1 MKKKEIQMKKKR
13 FFKLAVKD
21 AMKRCLMCLA
31 TVLCVLGMVELTNAG
46 ADKNAHTHSLKISD
60 MKLVPI
66 SSSGCKVEISLS
78 VFDETGN
85 FGPRARI
92 NWAIELADG
101 RYSAGETTFPE
112 KSDEIHSKDANHSTL
127 KTILSL
133 GSPLST
139 CKGKSVLYISVA
151 DNSGNES
158 NTLHGAV
165 EFK

>member
-1 MKKKEIQMKKKR
+1 MKKNR
-13 FFKLAVKD
+13 LFDLVVKD
-21 AMKRCLMCLA
+21 AMKICLMGLTICF
-31 TVLCVLGMVELTNAG
+31 CVLGMIELTNAG
-46 ADKNAHTHSLKISD
+46 TDKNTKTHSLKISD

-78 VFDETGN
+78 IFDKMGN
-85 FGPRARI
+85 FGPRAKI

-112 KSDEIHSKDANHSTL
+112 KSDEIHSKDGKHSTL

-139 CKGKSVLYISVA
+139 CKGKSVLFIIAPCNKST
-151 DNSGNES
+151 ES
-158 NTLHGAV
+158 NTLHGAI

>member
-1 MKKKEIQMKKKR
+1 MKKKR

-21 AMKRCLMCLA
+21 AMKKCLMGLA
-31 TVLCVLGMVELTNAG
+31 ICFCVFGIIELTNAG
-46 ADKNAHTHSLKISD
+46 TEKNTKTYPLKISD
-60 MKLVPI
+60 MKLVSI
-66 SSSGCKVEISLS
+66 SSSGCKVKISLS
-78 VFDETGN
+78 VFDKAGN
-85 FGPRARI
+85 FGPRAKI
-92 NWAIELADG
+92 NWAIKLADG

-112 KSDEIHSKDANHSTL
+112 KSDKIHSKDGKHSTL

>member
-1 MKKKEIQMKKKR
+1 MKINRVFE
-13 FFKLAVKD
+13 LAIKD

-31 TVLCVLGMVELTNAG
+31 ICFCILGMIELANAG
-46 ADKNAHTHSLKISD
+46 TDKTTKTHSLKISD

-66 SSSGCKVEISLS
+66 SRSGCKVEISLS

-85 FGPRARI
+85 FGARVKI

-101 RYSAGETTFPE
+101 RHSAGETTFPE
-112 KSDEIHSKDANHSTL
+112 KSDEIHSKDGKHSTL

-151 DNSGNES
+151 DNRGNES
-158 NTLHGAV
+158 NTLHGAI